1 LEATVVSV
9 ADFEARL
16 EGLDVSLFDA
26 ILSGTSEQDR
36 LALLELQ
43 RAVREAFGAYVYL
56 EIGSHLGGSIQPHL
70 IDPRCSK
77 IYSIDKRPAEQPDE
91 RGISFP
97 YPNNS
102 TQKMLKL
109 LENVSAEDMHK
120 IVTIDAD
127 ASEIDPAQIDVAPQ
141 FCFIDGEHTNRAVI
155 SDFEFCYKI
164 CAPNALIVFHDV
176 NIVGEGVKAI
186 LRTLQEKG
194 IKHSAVHV
202 GGVVFAIGLGDVE
215 LSHPSQVDAMPTDQ
229 VDTELG
235 NWVLEPDPISLA
247 AQMRHVFDNVAQ
259 AREKGRQGSVYV
271 KDHLT
276 WGHAAEKVQNRLYA
290 LREKPIRREMTLD
303 NQVSLGGK
311 PAPVAEKVKTA
322 VFVWSRGS
330 SLDRCQEA
338 IKRFTLSAFR
348 VQVLEGEFWAQALNA
363 QLGDLQEDYVAVVR
377 DDVLVTENW
386 LSGLTDYLDAQSDV
400 AVIVPR
406 LPVAD
411 GPQFAKSKYK
421 SVKRELQR
429 FAKRFHTQ
437 EKHELVDVTDVE
449 PVCVVVRSDVLRLFG
464 GFDAGFQTPSFWAD
478 FVRRCQQTH
487 RRVVCAPDVFV
498 HCDVTD
504 VTQAESDE
512 LRAVKSL
519 IAGDACR
526 AEGDAE
532 GALSCYKEALDAK
545 PDYLEAALI
554 YSAVLLEKNR
564 PTEAADIFEDLV
576 AKHPESSRLRN
587 YLGRCLFMAGKRAES
602 QVAFEKAIELDANFG
617 EAYSN
622 LAVLLWEDGALDNA
636 LDMMNR
642 AAELSP
648 QSPDVIYNIGMIYA
662 QLGQGKMAMEMLQHY
677 LTLSPN
683 DLHAKTYL
691 AVLALENGKEQ
702 EGVTQL
708 EEVLSV
714 DPEHPEALRVL
725 GDLQAAVDEADTDG

>member
-1 LEATVVSV
+1 MVSV

-16 EGLDVSLFDA
+16 DELDVSLFDA

-36 LALLELQ
+36 QALLELQ
-43 RAVREAFGAYVYL
+43 RAVREAFGEYVYL

-70 IDPRCSK
+70 IDPRCTK

-155 SDFEFCYKI
+155 SDFEFCYQI
-164 CAPNALIVFHDV
+164 CAPHALIVFHDV

-215 LSHPSQVDAMPTDQ
+215 LSHPAQVESLPADQ
-229 VDTELG
+229 AEAEQG

-247 AQMRHVFDNVAQ
+247 AQMRHVFDHVAQ
-259 AREKGRQGSVYV
+259 AREKGRQGSAYV
-271 KDHLT
+271 TNHLT

-290 LREKPIRREMTLD
+290 LREKPIRREMSLPQ
-303 NQVSLGGK
+303 QVSLGGQSE
-311 PAPVAEKVKTA
+311 PVVEKARAA
-322 VFVWSRGS
+322 VLVWPQGND
-330 SLDRCQEA
+330 LDRCQDA
-338 IKRFTLSAFR
+338 LKRFTTLGSR

-363 QLGDLQEDYVAVVR
+363 QLGDLQDEYVAVIR
-377 DDVLVTENW
+377 DDVVVTENW
-386 LSGLTDYLDAQSDV
+386 LSHLTDYLDEQPDV

-411 GPQFAKSKYK
+411 GSQFVKSKYK

-429 FAKRFHTQ
+429 FAKRINTQ
-437 EKHELVDVTDVE
+437 EKHELLDVTDVG
-449 PVCVVVRSDVLRLFG
+449 VACVVVRTDVLRLFG
-464 GFDAGFQTPSFWAD
+464 GFDASFKTPSFWSD
-478 FVRRCQQTH
+478 FVRRCQQMH
-487 RRVVCAPDVFV
+487 RRVVCASDVFV
-498 HCDVTD
+498 HCDRVDATSGE
-504 VTQAESDE
+504 ADE
-512 LRAVKSL
+512 RRAVTRL
-519 IAGDACR
+519 IAGDVLR
-526 AEGDAE
+526 GEGDAN
-532 GALSCYKEALDAK
+532 GALACYKEALDAK

-554 YSAVLLEKNR
+554 YSAVLLEEKR
-564 PTEAADIFEDLV
+564 PEEAADIFEKLV
-576 AKHPESSRLRN
+576 EKHPESSRLRN
-587 YLGRCLFMAGKRAES
+587 YLGRCLFMAGKRADS
-602 QVAFEKAIELDANFG
+602 QVEFEKAIELDANFG

-622 LAVLLWEDGALDNA
+622 LAVLLWEDGALDDA

-662 QLGQGKMAMEMLQHY
+662 QLGQGQRAMEMLQHY

-691 AVLALENGKEQ
+691 AVLLLENGAEQ

-714 DPEHPEALRVL
+714 APEHPEALRVL